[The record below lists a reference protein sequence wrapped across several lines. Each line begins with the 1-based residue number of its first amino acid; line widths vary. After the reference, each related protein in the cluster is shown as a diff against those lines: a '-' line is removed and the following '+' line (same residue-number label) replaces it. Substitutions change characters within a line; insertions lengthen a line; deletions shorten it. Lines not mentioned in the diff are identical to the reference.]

1 MTGYGPVMPTLVS
14 PFTVAARPADAPGGA
29 PPFVG
34 RTVFDKEFRGDLVAY
49 GVVEMVYA
57 AGAEGPLHYVALERI
72 EGALHGR
79 SGSFVLEHVGS
90 MADGVPSLVL
100 RVVRGSGTD
109 ELAGLTGSGTIV
121 HAPDGERLELDYTL
135 D

>member
-1 MTGYGPVMPTLVS
+1 M
-14 PFTVAARPADAPGGA
+14 
-29 PPFVG
+29 G
-34 RTVFDKEFRGDLVAY
+34 RTVFDKEFRGDLVAR

-57 AGAEGPLHYVALERI
+57 AGADGPLHYVALERI
-72 EGALHGR
+72 EGELAGR

-90 MADGVPSLVL
+90 MAGGVPSLVL
-100 RVVRGSGTD
+100 TVVPGSGTD
-109 ELAGLTGSGTIV
+109 GLAGLTGSGTIV